1 MRTTIVAGAFIAAAA
16 PAQAAL
22 AEAPA
27 VQPQRALLGPMADI
41 LLTRVGTWDVRA
53 DLRLQPG
60 AKPLSIAARAS
71 SRLIGNRW
79 LITELRGVESRNMA
93 RFEGLGVNGF
103 DPQAGHYVGYWVDG
117 TRGLAI
123 PVSGTYDSRTGVFTT
138 SSIERARDGSTT
150 RVRSE
155 TRRTDPDTEVTT
167 FTATDARGQ
176 PYVRMVLTYTR
187 MKDVQAGE
195 ASVPGASS
203 P

>member
-1 MRTTIVAGAFIAAAA
+1 
-16 PAQAAL
+16 
-22 AEAPA
+22 
-27 VQPQRALLGPMADI
+27 MADL

-60 AKPLSIAARAS
+60 AKPVSIAARAS

-79 LITELRGVESRNMA
+79 LVTELRGVESRNMA

-123 PVSGTYDSRTGVFTT
+123 PVSGTYNSRTGVFTT

-155 TRRTDPDTEVTT
+155 TRRKDPDTEVTT

-187 MKDVQAGE
+187 AKDVQADD
-195 ASVPGASS
+195 AAVPGTSS
-203 P
+203 R